1 MDSAQASNALSCSV
15 LRVRAYLSTSPAHAL
30 VMAFGAGSLRCI
42 KPQGIRDNANTIC
55 VIAADDAAKE
65 DLEGRRVAEGED
77 DAKGL
82 TRELHGLGKSIACG
96 ACRRAE

>member
-1 MDSAQASNALSCSV
+1 MS
-15 LRVRAYLSTSPAHAL
+15 
-30 VMAFGAGSLRCI
+30 FGAGVFDVLSYRE
-42 KPQGIRDNANTIC
+42 IRDNANTIC